1 MFHLIPFAVGV
12 VAGAVVLQLIR
23 TDKTKAG
30 LEKAQD
36 KLRGAT
42 VSSLEAIEGAS
53 ARARARLAG
62 EAAPAAEAQAET
74 PVGQEDQAGEQLP
87 VVSEQA
93 QGAAGAEERAP

>member
-23 TDKTKAG
+23 TDKTKQG
-30 LEKAQD
+30 LEKAQG

-53 ARARARLAG
+53 ARARARLAEKQEVAPE
-62 EAAPAAEAQAET
+62 EAA
-74 PVGQEDQAGEQLP
+74 AGEEAVGTTRAASEPMGSGESKKEDRLP
-87 VVSEQA
+87 
-93 QGAAGAEERAP
+93 